1 MIKLGKYSGHG
12 IHGGK
17 CEHNSKNK
25 FWKYCSS
32 FFPIFLQDPRI
43 EKKQTQVFRGQKL
56 VGYNF
61 RALFLGT
68 LTWVNS
74 LLTPLH
80 GNYGRHGE
88 HDGHWQGKLGGY
100 SGHTW

>member
-17 CEHNSKNK
+17 GEHNSKNK

-43 EKKQTQVFRGQKL
+43 EKKQNQ
-56 VGYNF
+56 
-61 RALFLGT
+61 GT
-68 LTWVNS
+68 LFGYINIGQQFADTITW
-74 LLTPLH
+74 
-80 GNYGRHGE
+80 
-88 HDGHWQGKLGGY
+88 
-100 SGHTW
+100 